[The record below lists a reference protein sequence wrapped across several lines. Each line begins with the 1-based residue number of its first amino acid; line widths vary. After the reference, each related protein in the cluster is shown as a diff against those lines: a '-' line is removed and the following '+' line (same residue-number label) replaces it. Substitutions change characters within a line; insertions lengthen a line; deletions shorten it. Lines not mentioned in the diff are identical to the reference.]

1 LYYKINF
8 FLSSNGVLSVEDIEN
23 MFPWERDVYFNQYKN
38 KLEEKRNE
46 YA

>member
-1 LYYKINF
+1 
-8 FLSSNGVLSVEDIEN
+8 

-46 YA
+46 YDWKRNIWN

>member
-8 FLSSNGVLSVEDIEN
+8 FLSSNSVLSVEDIEN